1 MAHGPRIVHLDQLV
15 IRPGSG
21 WARLPLIAGVVGV
34 VFTVV
39 SIVLAMGSKES
50 TKQFFH
56 SWLVAVVFFLC
67 IGLGCL
73 FFVLIHHATKAGWGV
88 VVRRLAEN
96 LACTVPVL
104 AVLFIPVVALGMYDL
119 FHWTHADAVAHDRLL
134 QVKEPWLNETG
145 FWVRTAIYFVVWSG
159 LALYFRNASRRQDDS
174 GDEALSHRMARFS
187 PVAVVLFAVTLT
199 FAGFDWL
206 MSLEPHWYSTMF
218 GVYFFAGTVVS
229 AFAALTVLTL
239 AFERSGHFRG
249 VITGEHFHDLG
260 KLLFAFTVFWAYIA
274 FSQFFLI
281 WYANIPEET
290 NWFLSRLHGT
300 ADNPAAWR
308 PATML
313 LAIGHFAVPFFFL
326 MPRTIKRN
334 RALLL
339 IGALWMLAMHLWDV
353 FWLIMPN
360 LHREMTF
367 SLLDATSLLGV
378 GGLFLATAG
387 WLLSRGSLV
396 PSRDPRLVESLAFE
410 NI

>member
-1 MAHGPRIVHLDQLV
+1 MAHGPRIVRLDQLI

-21 WARLPLIAGVVGV
+21 WARLPLIAGAIGL
-34 VFTVV
+34 VFAVV
-39 SIVLAMGSKES
+39 SIVLATGSKES

-145 FWVRTAIYFVVWSG
+145 FWIRTVIYFAVWSG
-159 LALYFRNASRRQDDS
+159 LALYFRNASRRQDES
-174 GDEALSHRMARFS
+174 GDEALSRRMARFS
-187 PVAVVLFAVTLT
+187 PVAVALFAVTLT

-229 AFAALTVLTL
+229 AFAALTVFTL

-249 VITGEHFHDLG
+249 VVTGEHFHDLG

-300 ADNPAAWR
+300 ADNPANWR
-308 PATML
+308 PATLL

-334 RALLL
+334 RTLLL
-339 IGALWMLAMHLWDV
+339 IGAVWMLAIHLWDV
-353 FWLIMPN
+353 FWLVMPN

-367 SLLDATSLLGV
+367 SLLDVTSLLGV

-387 WLLSRGSLV
+387 WLLGRGSLV

>member
-1 MAHGPRIVHLDQLV
+1 MAHGPRIVRLDQLV
-15 IRPGSG
+15 IRPGSA
-21 WARLPLIAGVVGV
+21 WARLPLIAGSVGL
-34 VFTVV
+34 VFTVL
-39 SIVLAMGSKES
+39 SIALAMGSKES

-104 AVLFIPVVALGMYDL
+104 AVLFVPVVALGMYDL

-134 QVKEPWLNETG
+134 QVKAPWLNETG
-145 FWVRTAIYFVVWSG
+145 FWIRTIIYFVVWSG
-159 LALYFRNASRRQDDS
+159 LALYFRNASLRQDES
-174 GDEALSHRMARFS
+174 GDEALSRRMARFS
-187 PVAVVLFAVTLT
+187 PVAVALFAVTLT

-229 AFAALTVLTL
+229 ALAALTILTL

-308 PATML
+308 PATLL

-334 RALLL
+334 RVLLL
-339 IGALWMLAMHLWDV
+339 IGALWMASMHLWDV
-353 FWLIMPN
+353 FWLVMPN

-367 SLLDATSLLGV
+367 SLLDLTSLLGV
-378 GGLFLATAG
+378 GGLFLATAA
-387 WLLSRGSLV
+387 WLLGRGSLV

>member
-15 IRPGSG
+15 IRPGSA
-21 WARLPLIAGVVGV
+21 WARLPLIAGAVGV
-34 VFTVV
+34 VFTLVT
-39 SIVLAMGSKES
+39 IVLARGSDES
-50 TKQFFH
+50 AKQFFH

-67 IGLGCL
+67 ISLGSL
-73 FFVLIHHATKAGWGV
+73 FFVLIHHATKAGWGI

-96 LACTVPVL
+96 LACAVPLL
-104 AVLFIPVVALGMYDL
+104 ALLFIPAVAYGMYDL
-119 FHWTHADAVAHDRLL
+119 FHWTHAEAVAHDRLL
-134 QVKEPWLNETG
+134 QVKAPWLNETG
-145 FWVRTAIYFVVWSG
+145 FWIRTPIYFAVWTA
-159 LALYFRNASRRQDDS
+159 LALYYRNASRRQDDS

-187 PVAVVLFAVTLT
+187 PVGVALFAVTLT

-218 GVYFFAGTVVS
+218 GVYLFAGTVVS

-239 AFERSGHFRG
+239 LLERTGHFRG
-249 VITGEHFHDLG
+249 VITGEHLHDLG

-300 ADNPAAWR
+300 DGNPASWR
-308 PATML
+308 AATML

-334 RALLL
+334 RVLLL
-339 IGALWMLAMHLWDV
+339 IGALWMLFMHLWDV
-353 FWLIMPN
+353 FWLVMPN

-367 SLLDATSLLGV
+367 SLLDLTSLLGV
-378 GGLFLATAG
+378 GGLFVAVVG
-387 WLLSRGSLV
+387 WLLNRGALL
-396 PSRDPRLVESLAFE
+396 PTRDPRLVESLAFE

>member
-1 MAHGPRIVHLDQLV
+1 MSHGPRIVHLDQLV

-21 WARLPLIAGVVGV
+21 WARLPLIAAAVGV

-39 SIVLAMGSKES
+39 SVVLAMGSEENA
-50 TKQFFH
+50 KQFFH
-56 SWLVAVVFFLC
+56 SWLVAVIFFLG

-73 FFVLIHHATKAGWGV
+73 FFVLIQHAAKAGWGV

-96 LACTVPVL
+96 LACTVPLL
-104 AVLFIPVVALGMYDL
+104 AVLFVPVAALGMYDL

-134 QVKEPWLNETG
+134 QGKQPWLNESG
-145 FWVRTAIYFVVWSG
+145 FRIRAAVYFAVWTA
-159 LALYFRNASRRQDDS
+159 LALFFRNASRRQDES

-187 PVAVVLFAVTLT
+187 PVAVALFAVTLT

-218 GVYFFAGTVVS
+218 GVYFFAGTIVS
-229 AFAALTVLTL
+229 ALAALIVLTL
-239 AFERSGHFRG
+239 LLESAGYFRG
-249 VITGEHFHDLG
+249 VITGEHLHDLG

-300 ADNPAAWR
+300 PENPASWR
-308 PATML
+308 AATML
-313 LAIGHFAVPFFFL
+313 LAIGHFAIPFFFL

-334 RALLL
+334 RRLLMV
-339 IGALWMLAMHLWDV
+339 GALWMLAMHLWDV
-353 FWLIMPN
+353 FWLVMPN

-367 SLLDATSLLGV
+367 SLLDVTSLLGV
-378 GGLFLATAG
+378 GGLFAATAG
-387 WLLSRGSLV
+387 RLLSRGSLV

>member
-1 MAHGPRIVHLDQLV
+1 MAHGPRIVDLDRLV

-21 WARLPLIAGVVGV
+21 WARLPLVAGGVGV
-34 VFTVV
+34 LFTIV
-39 SIVLAMGSKES
+39 SIVLATGSKDS
-50 TKQFFH
+50 AKQFFH

-67 IGLGCL
+67 IGLGSL

-96 LACTVPVL
+96 LACAVPL
-104 AVLFIPVVALGMYDL
+104 MAVLFVPVVALGMYDL

-145 FWVRTAIYFVVWSG
+145 FWLRTAIYFAVWSG
-159 LALYFRNASRRQDDS
+159 LALYYRSASRRQDES
-174 GDEALSHRMARFS
+174 GDEALSRRMARFS
-187 PVAVVLFAVTLT
+187 PVGVFLFAVTLS

-218 GVYFFAGTVVS
+218 GVYFFAGTVIA

-239 AFERSGHFRG
+239 SLDFTGHFRG
-249 VITGEHFHDLG
+249 VITGEHLHDLG

-300 ADNPAAWR
+300 DLNPADWR

-334 RALLL
+334 RVLLL

-353 FWLIMPN
+353 FWLVMPN

-367 SLLDATSLLGV
+367 SLLDLTSLLGV
-378 GGLFLATAG
+378 GGLFIALVS
-387 WLLSRGSLV
+387 WLMGRGALL
-396 PSRDPRLVESLAFE
+396 PTRDPRLVESLAFE

>member
-1 MAHGPRIVHLDQLV
+1 MAHGPRIIHLDQLV
-15 IRPGSG
+15 IRPGSA
-21 WARLPLIAGVVGV
+21 WARLPLIAGLVGV
-34 VFTVV
+34 VFTAL

-104 AVLFIPVVALGMYDL
+104 AVLFVPVVALGMYDL

-145 FWVRTAIYFVVWSG
+145 FWIRTVIYFAVWSG

-174 GDEALSHRMARFS
+174 GDEALSRRMARFS
-187 PVAVVLFAVTLT
+187 PVAVALFAVTLT

-249 VITGEHFHDLG
+249 VVTGEHFHDLG

-308 PATML
+308 PATLL

-334 RALLL
+334 RSLLL

-353 FWLIMPN
+353 FWLVMPN

-367 SLLDATSLLGV
+367 SLLDLTSLLGV
-378 GGLFLATAG
+378 GGVFLATAG
-387 WLLSRGSLV
+387 WLLGRGSLV

>member
-1 MAHGPRIVHLDQLV
+1 MAHGPRIVRLDQLI

-21 WARLPLIAGVVGV
+21 WARLPLIAGAVGL
-34 VFTVV
+34 VFAVV
-39 SIVLAMGSKES
+39 SIVLATGSKES

-145 FWVRTAIYFVVWSG
+145 FWIRTVIYFAVWSG
-159 LALYFRNASRRQDDS
+159 LALYFRNASRRQDES
-174 GDEALSHRMARFS
+174 GDEALSRRMARFS
-187 PVAVVLFAVTLT
+187 PVAVALFAVTLT

-229 AFAALTVLTL
+229 AFAALTVFTL

-249 VITGEHFHDLG
+249 VVTGEHFHDLG

-300 ADNPAAWR
+300 ADNPANWR
-308 PATML
+308 PATLL

-334 RALLL
+334 RTLLL
-339 IGALWMLAMHLWDV
+339 IGAVWMLAIHLWDV
-353 FWLIMPN
+353 FWLVMPN

-367 SLLDATSLLGV
+367 SLLDVTSLLGV

-387 WLLSRGSLV
+387 WLLGRGSLV

>member
-34 VFTVV
+34 VFTAA
-39 SIVLAMGSKES
+39 SIMLAMGSKES

-134 QVKEPWLNETG
+134 QVKAPWLNETG
-145 FWVRTAIYFVVWSG
+145 FWIRTVIYFVVWSG

-174 GDEALSHRMARFS
+174 GDEALSRRMARFS
-187 PVAVVLFAVTLT
+187 PVAVALFAVTLT

-249 VITGEHFHDLG
+249 VVTGEHFHDLG

-300 ADNPAAWR
+300 ADNPASWR
-308 PATML
+308 PATLL

-334 RALLL
+334 RTLLL
-339 IGALWMLAMHLWDV
+339 VGAVWMLAMHLWDV
-353 FWLIMPN
+353 FWLVMPN

-367 SLLDATSLLGV
+367 SLLDLTSLLGV
-378 GGLFLATAG
+378 GGVFLATAG
-387 WLLSRGSLV
+387 WLLGRGSLV

>member
-1 MAHGPRIVHLDQLV
+1 MSHGPRIVHLDQLV

-21 WARLPLIAGVVGV
+21 WARLPLIAAAVGV

-39 SIVLAMGSKES
+39 SVVLAMGSEENA
-50 TKQFFH
+50 KQFFH
-56 SWLVAVVFFLC
+56 SWLVAVIFFLG

-73 FFVLIHHATKAGWGV
+73 FFVLIQHAAKAGWGV

-96 LACTVPVL
+96 LACTVPLL
-104 AVLFIPVVALGMYDL
+104 AVLFVPVAALGMYDL

-134 QVKEPWLNETG
+134 QGKQPWLNESG
-145 FWVRTAIYFVVWSG
+145 FWIRAVVYFAVWTA
-159 LALYFRNASRRQDDS
+159 LALFFRNASRRQDAS
-174 GDEALSHRMARFS
+174 GDDGLSRRMARFS
-187 PVAVVLFAVTLT
+187 PPAIALFALTLT

-218 GVYFFAGTVVS
+218 GVYFFAGTIVS
-229 AFAALTVLTL
+229 ALAALIVLTL
-239 AFERSGHFRG
+239 LLESAGYFRG
-249 VITGEHFHDLG
+249 VITGEHLHDLG

-300 ADNPAAWR
+300 PENPASWR
-308 PATML
+308 GATML
-313 LAIGHFAVPFFFL
+313 LAIGHFAIPFFVL

-334 RALLL
+334 RRLLMV
-339 IGALWMLAMHLWDV
+339 GALWMLAMHLWDV
-353 FWLIMPN
+353 FWLVMPN

-367 SLLDATSLLGV
+367 SLLDVTSLLGV
-378 GGLFLATAG
+378 GGLFAATAG

-410 NI
+410 NV

>member
-1 MAHGPRIVHLDQLV
+1 MAHGPRIIHLDQLV
-15 IRPGSG
+15 IRPGSA
-21 WARLPLIAGVVGV
+21 WARLPLIAGLVGV
-34 VFTVV
+34 VFTAL

-104 AVLFIPVVALGMYDL
+104 AILFVPVVALGMYDL

-145 FWVRTAIYFVVWSG
+145 FWIRTVIYFVVWSG

-174 GDEALSHRMARFS
+174 GDEALSRRMARFS
-187 PVAVVLFAVTLT
+187 PVAVALFAVTLT

-249 VITGEHFHDLG
+249 VVTGEHFHDLG

-308 PATML
+308 PATLL

-334 RALLL
+334 RSLLL

-353 FWLIMPN
+353 FWLVMPN

-367 SLLDATSLLGV
+367 SLLDLTSLLGV
-378 GGLFLATAG
+378 GGVFLATAG
-387 WLLSRGSLV
+387 WLLGRGSLV

>member
-1 MAHGPRIVHLDQLV
+1 MAHGPRIIHLDQLV
-15 IRPGSG
+15 IRPGSA
-21 WARLPLIAGVVGV
+21 WARLPLIAGLVGV
-34 VFTVV
+34 VFTAL

-104 AVLFIPVVALGMYDL
+104 AVLFVPVVALGMYDL

-145 FWVRTAIYFVVWSG
+145 FWIRTVIYFVVWSG

-174 GDEALSHRMARFS
+174 GDEALSRRMARFS
-187 PVAVVLFAVTLT
+187 PVAVALFAVTLT

-249 VITGEHFHDLG
+249 VVTGEHFHDLG

-308 PATML
+308 PATLL

-334 RALLL
+334 RSLLL

-353 FWLIMPN
+353 FWLVMPN

-367 SLLDATSLLGV
+367 SLLDLTSLLGV
-378 GGLFLATAG
+378 GGVFLATAG
-387 WLLSRGSLV
+387 WLLGRGSLV

>member
-15 IRPGSG
+15 IRPGSV
-21 WARLPLIAGVVGV
+21 WARLPFVAGAVGV
-34 VFTVV
+34 VFTAV
-39 SIVLAMGSKES
+39 SVWLATASHDS
-50 TKQFFH
+50 ARQFYH

-67 IGLGCL
+67 IGLGSL

-96 LACTVPVL
+96 LACTAPLLALLFVP
-104 AVLFIPVVALGMYDL
+104 AVALGMHDL

-134 QVKEPWLNETG
+134 QGKAPWLNNTG
-145 FWVRTAIYFVVWSG
+145 FWIRAAVYFAVWTV
-159 LALYFRNASRRQDDS
+159 LALYYRNVSRRQDDS
-174 GDEALSHRMARFS
+174 GDEALSRRMTRFS
-187 PVAVVLFAVTLT
+187 PVGVALLAVTLT

-218 GVYFFAGTVVS
+218 GVYFFAGALVS
-229 AFAALTVLTL
+229 ALAALIVLTL
-239 AFERSGHFRG
+239 LLERTGHFRG
-249 VITGEHFHDLG
+249 VITGEHLHDLG

-300 ADNPAAWR
+300 AENPAAWR
-308 PATML
+308 PATLL
-313 LAIGHFAVPFFFL
+313 LAIGHFGVPFFFL

-334 RALLL
+334 RVLLL
-339 IGALWMLAMHLWDV
+339 IGALWMLAIHLWDV
-353 FWLIMPN
+353 FWVVMPN

-367 SLLDATSLLGV
+367 TVLDVTSLLGV
-378 GGLFLATAG
+378 GGLFVA
-387 WLLSRGSLV
+387 LLSWLMARGSLV